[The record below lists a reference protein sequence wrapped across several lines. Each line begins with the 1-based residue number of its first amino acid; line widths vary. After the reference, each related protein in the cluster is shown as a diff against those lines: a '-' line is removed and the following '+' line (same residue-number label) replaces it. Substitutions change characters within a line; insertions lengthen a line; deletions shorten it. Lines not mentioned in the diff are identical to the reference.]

1 LFNKQVF
8 RELKEEHNLSKKILK
23 QYLLDVAP
31 SVKEHQPREVNIV
44 VDATHFG
51 KRKEESEWCVIVF
64 RDPVKKENLWWKFCN
79 LERDI
84 YYQEG
89 KEYLENLGYVIKS
102 VTGDGNLSYEGFFL
116 MNMYFK
122 CV

>member
-1 LFNKQVF
+1 
-8 RELKEEHNLSKKILK
+8 
-23 QYLLDVAP
+23 
-31 SVKEHQPREVNIV
+31 
-44 VDATHFG
+44 
-51 KRKEESEWCVIVF
+51 
-64 RDPVKKENLWWKFCN
+64 LWWKFCN